1 MPDKH
6 VYLSLGTNLGD
17 RALNLEQAIAALKI
31 AGVRLVRR
39 SAIYETEPQD
49 EKNQPW
55 FLNMVIECTTRYFPI
70 QLLGVTQRV
79 ERQLGRERAPQ
90 SMAKGPR
97 LIDIDILLYGRVVIE
112 TPQLSIPHPRMSA
125 RRFVLEPLCELD
137 STLRNPLNGR
147 LFRDELKNVNN
158 QLLRLYQAA
167 SR

>member
-1 MPDKH
+1 MPDKR

-17 RALNLEQAIAALKI
+17 RAANLEQAVAALEI
-31 AGVRLVRR
+31 AGVCLVRR
-39 SAIYETEPQD
+39 STIYETEPQD

-70 QLLGVTQRV
+70 QLLGVTQKV
-79 ERQLGRERAPQ
+79 ERQLGRERGPQ
-90 SMAKGPR
+90 SVAKGPR
-97 LIDIDILLYGRVVIE
+97 VIDIDILLYGRAVID

-137 STLRNPLNGR
+137 STLRNPVNGR
-147 LFRDELKNVNN
+147 LFRDELKRVNS

-167 SR
+167 SA